1 MLPLPRMGWAER
13 GVWHSKLLMLLGV
26 RCVCARLTMPPPSV
40 PRSVTKYRASRDTR
54 SLVRRKRPSASAGPA
69 VDSDAERGLVPQNRV
84 ARQRRFQE
92 EVADNPGRE
101 LLLDEIVDVPRLSAG
116 SSRQV
121 AGVARRLVQETHA
134 GHGVGDVLRS
144 RAVTILLSTR
154 VPLSKDDRAEEMA
167 ELTWLLVW

>member
-26 RCVCARLTMPPPSV
+26 RCVCTRLTMPPPSV

-101 LLLDEIVDVPRLSAG
+101 LLLDEIEDVPRLSAG

-121 AGVARRLVQETHA
+121 AGVAGRLVQETRA
-134 GHGVGDVLRS
+134 GHGVGDVLRFGS
-144 RAVTILLSTR
+144 RKEIEQGRDYVVVDTSAIVER
-154 VPLSKDDRAEEMA
+154 
-167 ELTWLLVW
+167 